1 MGNFDLLLSIF
12 WLFVELGC
20 ISVCLATLAG
30 FLGRISWV
38 LDLFSHFRFQYLVL
52 LALLTILFIASGRYP
67 QALLSGLFAGLNLSL
82 ILPLY
87 SKEFIRTPSNQGSSD
102 QEMYRILLSNV
113 LQMNDAY
120 GAVRHLIRSERPDFI
135 VLIEVNKTWIDQL
148 KPVLESYP
156 FSRMPLREDNYGMA
170 LFSRIPPTISEVRA
184 FGAAQVPSI
193 ITTFKLRQRPLTILV
208 THPPPP
214 KTKQKAH
221 LRNIQLAEIAKHI
234 QTLEGEILLVGDLN
248 MTSWSPFFS
257 DLVQK
262 SGLRDSRRGFGIQ
275 NSWPTNRRLFMIP
288 IDHILVSKGVEVL
301 SRRIGQF
308 NGSDHYPIL
317 LDFYLIDRKV
327 NPQPEKKDPIKQ
339 TINRSG

>member
-1 MGNFDLLLSIF
+1 LGNFDLLLSIF
-12 WLFVELGC
+12 WLLVELGC

-52 LALLTILFIASGRYP
+52 LALATILFIAGGRYP

-87 SKEFIRTPSNQGSSD
+87 SKEFIQTPSNPGRSD
-102 QEMYRILLSNV
+102 QKMYRILLTNV

-135 VLIEVNKTWIDQL
+135 VLIEVNKIWIDQL

-156 FSRMPLREDNYGMA
+156 FSRMSLREDNYGIA
-170 LFSRIPPTISEVRA
+170 LFSRIPPTFSEVRA

-193 ITTFKLRQRPLTILV
+193 ITTFNLRQRPLTILT

-221 LRNIQLAEIAKHI
+221 LRNIQLAEVAEYVK
-234 QTLEGEILLVGDLN
+234 TLEGEVLLVGDLN

-262 SGLRDSRRGFGIQ
+262 SDLRDSRRGFGIQ

-317 LDFYLIDRKV
+317 LDFYLIDRNV
-327 NPQPEKKDPIKQ
+327 NAQSEKKDPINQ